1 MRTLNRPMFRMG
13 GPIKQG
19 IMHGI
24 REPHAG
30 GGRAALVGNPIFPKD
45 SSGRAHHAAFF
56 GIPAALSWAGRA
68 APWAMR
74 GIKSGW
80 SKIKPDMIPR
90 MKITQPSTTVPI
102 GMRGRIQD
110 RITKTPRTNWE
121 MVKGFAQKNPWWTYG
136 GIPYAAT
143 TEPGQAIGKAA
154 LVGIP
159 KWTAEALTPKSLEKY
174 LPWEVE
180 GIESA
185 WKDEVAE
192 EKPDDK
198 DTPKVKKLT
207 EAEKKLIEDTKLKN
221 AKADRDKR
229 VNNLLEIM
237 GYDKAKKTAAYDALI
252 DAGQTILQRGTL
264 DKKNIGRELI
274 DPIVEQTSKRFDKP
288 EQIREAVGL
297 MMTKGEIEKD
307 IAKGKGSQLK
317 ANARDLVA
325 AGVFKTEKAALD
337 HLAKVPDFEDTVM
350 AVYSKTG
357 AVDGNL
363 LSSALKSSG
372 EGIPI
377 REFSTEDKS
386 WKEFA
391 NNNKAVPDV
400 EIKFIESISDRKP
413 GYYIVGDR
421 AVKVNEDLTVEYKW

>member
-1 MRTLNRPMFRMG
+1 
-13 GPIKQG
+13 
-19 IMHGI
+19 
-24 REPHAG
+24 
-30 GGRAALVGNPIFPKD
+30 
-45 SSGRAHHAAFF
+45 
-56 GIPAALSWAGRA
+56 
-68 APWAMR
+68 
-74 GIKSGW
+74 
-80 SKIKPDMIPR
+80 
-90 MKITQPSTTVPI
+90 
-102 GMRGRIQD
+102 
-110 RITKTPRTNWE
+110 
-121 MVKGFAQKNPWWTYG
+121 
-136 GIPYAAT
+136 
-143 TEPGQAIGKAA
+143 
-154 LVGIP
+154 
-159 KWTAEALTPKSLEKY
+159 
-174 LPWEVE
+174 
-180 GIESA
+180 
-185 WKDEVAE
+185 
-192 EKPDDK
+192 
-198 DTPKVKKLT
+198 
-207 EAEKKLIEDTKLKN
+207 
-221 AKADRDKR
+221 
-229 VNNLLEIM
+229 
-237 GYDKAKKTAAYDALI
+237 
-252 DAGQTILQRGTL
+252 
-264 DKKNIGRELI
+264 
-274 DPIVEQTSKRFDKP
+274 
-288 EQIREAVGL
+288 